1 MCVCVG
7 WGAVQISNWFGIY
20 NLQRTLQNMSFGSS
34 KGIKVVHVGT
44 EEHKMA
50 KLLKD
55 LFVEFFNHQKRLHE
69 KLDLDVEN
77 ILQLHQAL

>member
-1 MCVCVG
+1 
-7 WGAVQISNWFGIY
+7 
-20 NLQRTLQNMSFGSS
+20 MSFGSS

-55 LFVEFFNHQKRLHE
+55 LYVEFFNHQKRLRE

-77 ILQLHQAL
+77 IVLLHQAL